1 MDLKN
6 LVTCRLYSPGDSIVA
21 TGVPLHISI
30 LQHMHSLAKNVND
43 VVPQIQKVAP
53 EVIRGVIDEIKKRA
67 MTAGTVTRDGLEALI
82 GGCIEKSRL
91 YQLVQK
97 LENSPTPWIQQ
108 EETLTGDEAVTM
120 THMEGMH
127 SWGGR
132 LHLILQDFAFPNSCS
147 QIAWQ
152 YWMCGDCQKQYPP
165 LRILSKNDMSNT
177 NMQKRLSDF
186 RYLMQLVE
194 KRVEEKGSG

>member
-1 MDLKN
+1 MAVHQLIRHITVIVLLASVVWHAEFLEQTLPSNHRLFFTPLFRDRDQLMDLKN
-6 LVTCRLYSPGDSIVA
+6 LVTCRLNSPGDSIVA
-21 TGVPLHISI
+21 TGVPPHISI

-53 EVIRGVIDEIKKRA
+53 DVIRGVIDEIEKRA

-82 GGCIEKSRL
+82 NGCLEKSGL

-97 LENSPTPWIQQ
+97 LEDSPTSGIQQ

-120 THMEGMH
+120 THMVGMH

-132 LHLILQDFAFPNSCS
+132 LHLVPQDFAFPNS
-147 QIAWQ
+147 
-152 YWMCGDCQKQYPP
+152 
-165 LRILSKNDMSNT
+165 
-177 NMQKRLSDF
+177 
-186 RYLMQLVE
+186 
-194 KRVEEKGSG
+194 